1 MKARKVSGLDPGMP
15 LADAAERIVRVR
27 LHELCSF
34 VPRAL
39 DPAEADALHDLRI
52 AAKRL
57 RYVLE
62 VTAPCFGS
70 YAATAAKRARQL
82 QDLAGEIH
90 DCDVLL
96 PRVLAQLEEL
106 RGQDAD
112 RLRGLAGPDGE
123 IEPSLVG
130 SAPNRAAYLGLEA
143 LAARL
148 QAQRAVRFE
157 RFVARWRGLERE
169 RFSERLRSALAERAR
184 PVPTFLRG
192 LPVAREALAF
202 AERAHAGESLAHQ
215 LEVGALVKAA
225 GYPEEVVAA
234 GILHDTVEDT
244 EATLADI
251 EARFG
256 AGVSGLVGALTED
269 PDLAPYE
276 RRKASLR
283 RQVADA
289 GDPAAAVYAADKL
302 SKVRELG
309 ARVAGDGARLSSP
322 DLGRVDHYRRSL
334 VMLEEVI
341 AGHDLVGRL
350 RQELG
355 QLTAAIDD
363 APGAGASGDGAPAA
377 ASRPSAGG

>member
-1 MKARKVSGLDPGMP
+1 MKARKVGGLDPGMP

-27 LHELCSF
+27 LRELASF
-34 VPRAL
+34 IPRAL

-62 VTAPCFGS
+62 VTGPCFGS

-82 QDLAGEIH
+82 QDVAGEVH

-96 PRVLAQLEEL
+96 PRVLAELEEM
-106 RGQDAD
+106 RAQDAD
-112 RLRGLAGPDGE
+112 RLRSMTGPEGDV
-123 IEPSLVG
+123 EPALVG
-130 SAPNRAAYLGLEA
+130 SAPNRAAYRGLEA

-148 QAQRAVRFE
+148 QAQRTLRFE
-157 RFVARWRGLERE
+157 RFVARWRSLERE
-169 RFSERLRSALAERAR
+169 RFQERLKSALSERAQ

-192 LPVAREALAF
+192 LPVARDALAF
-202 AERAHAGESLAHQ
+202 AEAAHVGESLAHQ
-215 LEVGALVKAA
+215 LETGALLKAA
-225 GYPEEVVAA
+225 GYSEEVVVA

-244 EATLADI
+244 DATLTDI
-251 EARFG
+251 DGRFG
-256 AGVSGLVGALTED
+256 AEVAGLVGALTED
-269 PDLAPYE
+269 PRLPSYE
-276 RRKASLR
+276 QRKASLR

-302 SKVRELG
+302 SKVRELSS
-309 ARVAGDGARLSSP
+309 RVAGDGAGLSDD

-341 AGHDLVGRL
+341 PGHRLVGRL
-350 RQELG
+350 SQELG
-355 QLTAAIDD
+355 RLTAAIDH
-363 APGAGASGDGAPAA
+363 APGDGAPVT
-377 ASRPSAGG
+377 ASRPRATG

>member
-1 MKARKVSGLDPGMP
+1 MKARKVGGLDPGMP

-27 LHELCSF
+27 LRELGSF
-34 VPRAL
+34 APRAL
-39 DPAEADALHDLRI
+39 DPAQVGALHDLRI

-82 QDLAGEIH
+82 QDLAGEVH

-96 PRVLAQLEEL
+96 PRVLAELEGL
-106 RGQDAD
+106 RAEDAD
-112 RLRGLAGPDGE
+112 HLRSIAGPDGE
-123 IEPSLVG
+123 TEPSLVG
-130 SAPNRAAYLGLEA
+130 SAPNRDAYLGLEA

-148 QAQRAVRFE
+148 QAERTLRFE

-169 RFSERLRSALAERAR
+169 RFRERLKSALSERAR
-184 PVPTFLRG
+184 PVAPFLRG
-192 LPVAREALAF
+192 LPAAREALAF

-244 EATLADI
+244 DATLPDI

-256 AGVSGLVGALTED
+256 PAVSALVGALTED

-276 RRKASLR
+276 QRKAALR

-302 SKVRELG
+302 SKVRELT
-309 ARVAGDGARLSSP
+309 ARVAGDGGGLSGH
-322 DLGRVDHYRRSL
+322 DLGRLDHYRRSL
-334 VMLEEVI
+334 IMLEEVI
-341 AGHDLVGRL
+341 AGQPLAGRL
-350 RQELG
+350 RQELV
-355 QLTAAIDD
+355 QLTAAIGDVPP
-363 APGAGASGDGAPAA
+363 AGAAADTSRSGASG
-377 ASRPSAGG
+377 